1 MPTQSP
7 VDDLDAAV
15 AAFDKARDELS
26 KAQESVTASK
36 TANSLRALE
45 QAQAAYKTAGQAV
58 RRAKDPDRAHDINE
72 FKRYLAEKVRIK
84 RARAKRGVMSGD

>member
-58 RRAKDPDRAHDINE
+58 RRAKDPDRAHDVLE
-72 FKRYLAEKVRIK
+72 FQRYLAEKAKI
-84 RARAKRGVMSGD
+84 RAQRKNRQVMGS

>member
-58 RRAKDPDRAHDINE
+58 RRAKYPDRAHDINE
-72 FKRYLAEKVRIK
+72 FKRYLAEKARIK

>member
-1 MPTQSP
+1 MPTPDSE
-7 VDDLDAAV
+7 LGAAV

-26 KAQESVTASK
+26 KAQESVTTAK

-45 QAQAAYKTAGQAV
+45 RAQAAYKTAGQVV

-72 FKRYLAEKVRIK
+72 FNRYLAEKARI
-84 RARAKRGVMSGD
+84 RRAKANRGVMTGD

>member
-58 RRAKDPDRAHDINE
+58 RRAKDPARAHDINE
-72 FKRYLAEKVRIK
+72 FKRYLAEKARIK